1 MLRWLLDLS
10 SVFPKGFPMS
20 LTSMTGFARA
30 DDEADGTRWHWELRS
45 VNGKGLDVRFRLPQ
59 GFEGME
65 ARLREEMARHMKR
78 GNVQAAL
85 TLDRQRAGSSLRVN
99 EDALNVVIAAMQ
111 SLGERI
117 ELMPPRPE
125 GVLALKGVLETADV
139 VDAEEDQEAFEKVLI
154 ASFGQAA
161 ASLAR
166 ARDEEGAK
174 LEAVLVAQ
182 VDTIERLT
190 KEAASSPAASV
201 EALRA
206 RLKTQVAE
214 LLGASPSLSEERLAQ
229 EAALLATKADVREE
243 IDRLNAHVAQARE
256 LFAGKEP
263 AGRRLDFLTQEFN
276 REANTLCSKAADVA
290 LTRIGLE
297 LKAVIDQLREQIQN
311 VE

>member
-1 MLRWLLDLS
+1 MALI
-10 SVFPKGFPMS
+10 
-20 LTSMTGFARA
+20 SMTGFGRA
-30 DDEADGTRWHWELRS
+30 DGESGVNRWHWELRS

-65 ARLREEMARHMKR
+65 LRLREEMARHMKR

-85 TLDRQRAGSSLRVN
+85 TLDRARAASNLRVN
-99 EDALNVVIAAMQ
+99 EDALDVVIAAMK

-125 GVLALKGVLETADV
+125 GVLALKGVLETADIEEE
-139 VDAEEDQEAFEKVLI
+139 AEDQEGFEKLLI
-154 ASFGQAA
+154 ASFGEAA
-161 ASLAR
+161 AALAR
-166 ARDEEGAK
+166 ARTDEGAK
-174 LEAVLVAQ
+174 LETVLVAQ

-190 KEAASSPAASV
+190 GEAASSPAAGV
-201 EALRA
+201 DALRA
-206 RLKTQVAE
+206 RLKAQVAE
-214 LLGASPSLSEERLAQ
+214 LLGASPALSEERLAQ

-243 IDRLNAHVAQARE
+243 IDRLTAHVAQARE
-256 LFAGKEP
+256 LLAGSEP

>member
-1 MLRWLLDLS
+1 
-10 SVFPKGFPMS
+10 MS

-30 DDEADGTRWHWELRS
+30 DGECETARWHWEMRS

-59 GFEGME
+59 GFEGIE
-65 ARLREEMARHMKR
+65 PKLREEMGRHLKR

-85 TLDRQRAGSSLRVN
+85 TLDRERAASTVRVN
-99 EDALNVVIAAMQ
+99 EQALATVVDAMRK
-111 SLGERI
+111 LGERI

-125 GVLALKGVLETADV
+125 GVLALKGVLETAEVED
-139 VDAEEDQEAFEKVLI
+139 DNADQEEMEKRLV
-154 ASFGQAA
+154 ASFGEAA
-161 ASLAR
+161 ARLVR

-174 LEAVLVAQ
+174 LQSILEQQ
-182 VDTIERLT
+182 VNAIERLT
-190 KEAASSPAASV
+190 KEAAASPAASV

-206 RLKTQVAE
+206 RLKAQVDE

-243 IDRLNAHVAQARE
+243 IDRLTAHVAQARE
-256 LFAGKEP
+256 LFAGSEP

>member
-1 MLRWLLDLS
+1 
-10 SVFPKGFPMS
+10 MS

-30 DDEADGTRWHWELRS
+30 DSECETARWHWEMRS

-59 GFEGME
+59 GFEGIE
-65 ARLREEMARHMKR
+65 PKLREEMGRHLKR

-85 TLDRQRAGSSLRVN
+85 TLDRERAASTVRVN
-99 EDALNVVIAAMQ
+99 EQALATVVDAMRK
-111 SLGERI
+111 LGERI

-125 GVLALKGVLETADV
+125 GVLALKGVLETAEVED
-139 VDAEEDQEAFEKVLI
+139 DNADQEEMEKRLV
-154 ASFGQAA
+154 ASFGEAA
-161 ASLAR
+161 ARLVR

-174 LEAVLVAQ
+174 LQSILEQQ
-182 VDTIERLT
+182 VNAIERLT
-190 KEAASSPAASV
+190 KEAAASPAASV

-206 RLKTQVAE
+206 RLKAQVDE

-243 IDRLNAHVAQARE
+243 IDRLTAHVAQARE
-256 LFAGKEP
+256 LFAGSEP

>member
-1 MLRWLLDLS
+1 
-10 SVFPKGFPMS
+10 MS

-30 DDEADGTRWHWELRS
+30 DGEADGTRWHWELRS

-85 TLDRQRAGSSLRVN
+85 TLDRSRAGTSLRVN

-111 SLGERI
+111 SLSERI

-154 ASFGQAA
+154 GTFTEAA
-161 ASLAR
+161 AALAL

-174 LEAVLVAQ
+174 LQAVLAAQ

-190 KEAASSPAASV
+190 HEAAASPAASID
-201 EALRA
+201 ALRA

-214 LLGASPSLSEERLAQ
+214 LLGASPSLSEERLSQ

>member
-1 MLRWLLDLS
+1 
-10 SVFPKGFPMS
+10 MS

-111 SLGERI
+111 NLSERI

-154 ASFGQAA
+154 GTFGQAA
-161 ASLAR
+161 AALAR

-174 LEAVLVAQ
+174 LQAVLVAQ

-190 KEAASSPAASV
+190 NEAAASPAASV

-243 IDRLNAHVAQARE
+243 IDRLHAHVAQARE

>member
-1 MLRWLLDLS
+1 
-10 SVFPKGFPMS
+10 MS

-30 DDEADGTRWHWELRS
+30 DGEYETARWHWEMRS

-59 GFEGME
+59 GFEGIE
-65 ARLREEMARHMKR
+65 PKLREEMGRHLKR
-78 GNVQAAL
+78 GNVQATL
-85 TLDRQRAGSSLRVN
+85 TLDRERAASTVRVN
-99 EDALNVVIAAMQ
+99 EQALATIIDAMRK
-111 SLGERI
+111 LGERI

-139 VDAEEDQEAFEKVLI
+139 EDDNADQEALEKHLVS
-154 ASFGQAA
+154 SFGEAA
-161 ASLAR
+161 ARLAR

-174 LEAVLVAQ
+174 LQSVLEEQ
-182 VDTIERLT
+182 VNAIERLT
-190 KEAASSPAASV
+190 KEAAASPAASV
-201 EALRA
+201 EALRV
-206 RLKTQVAE
+206 RLKAQVDE

-243 IDRLNAHVAQARE
+243 IDRLTAHVAQARE
-256 LFAGKEP
+256 LFAGSDP